1 MNVRALTRSAT
12 LTIALIAA
20 ATIGSELSASFKGFL
35 SSIGGHHW
43 IGKSILSIVFFCLLH
58 LTFSRFIDDE
68 LSLKDTWWLI
78 GTVVL
83 SGLVILTFYVMHF

>member
-1 MNVRALTRSAT
+1 MNAGALTRSAA

-20 ATIGSELSASFKGFL
+20 ATIGSELSASFKGVL
-35 SSIGGHHW
+35 TSIGGHHW
-43 IGKSILSIVFFCLLH
+43 IGKSILSIVFFCLLQ

-68 LSLKDTWWLI
+68 LSLKDTWLLI

-83 SGLVILTFYVMHF
+83 SGLVILIFYVMHL